1 MMGVLRSTLMAALAL
16 LVTACGAEES
26 VLPSMEQAVEYQIIE
41 KRDTTRTEGGETRT
55 ARAVYIYAP
64 VTDVVSRVYTSLK
77 AAVRVQEEDGVQ
89 FAEAFLLAGPYKALA
104 GTGKFVAKARYA
116 LDGLDDSPLRLKLTE
131 GIWDARYSEFVI
143 TELEAKIT
151 NLWFENRKRFSKPAN
166 YGLTQVDLPLMQAFI
181 AKELKIDPKD
191 VKMTQWQNYKY
202 FPEDWEK

>member
-1 MMGVLRSTLMAALAL
+1 MGFLRSKLIAALAL
-16 LVTACGAEES
+16 LVVACGAEEA
-26 VLPSMEQAVEYQIIE
+26 VLPSMEQAVEYQIVE

-64 VTDVVSRVYTSLK
+64 VTDVVSRVYTALK

-89 FAEAFLLAGPYKALA
+89 FVEAFLLAAPYKALA

-116 LDGLDDSPLRLKLTE
+116 LDGVDDSPLRLKLTE

-143 TELEAKIT
+143 TEVEAKIT
-151 NLWFENRKRFSKPAN
+151 KLWFENRKRFSKPAN
-166 YGLTQVDLPLMQAFI
+166 YGLTQVDIPLMQAFV
-181 AKELKIDPKD
+181 AKELKIDPED